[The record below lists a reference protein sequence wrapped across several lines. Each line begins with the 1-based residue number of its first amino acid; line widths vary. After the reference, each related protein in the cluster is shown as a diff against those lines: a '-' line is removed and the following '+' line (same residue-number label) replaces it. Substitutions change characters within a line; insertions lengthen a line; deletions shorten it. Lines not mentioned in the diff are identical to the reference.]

1 MTTKP
6 GHLENGQPKLSFA
19 GDASDESQALTQADL
34 PELLSILQH
43 NQEIMLAEAINKSDL
58 VTKSDLVGNL
68 LNRLS
73 VDASMYIDDQID
85 NKLDAV
91 RVDSIHA
98 VAKAVGSESFALI
111 QGLASDSLKQ
121 KAEIKELRAKC
132 ARLTLAA
139 KVAKIQRERAL
150 LENKAHRIRLN
161 SLTKK
166 QAILDL
172 SMEFV
177 TYNLKGMA
185 KKIKTTK

>member
-1 MTTKP
+1 MTTISGYP
-6 GHLENGQPKLSFA
+6 ENGQQPKLSLA
-19 GDASDESQALTQADL
+19 GDTSDESPALTQADL

-43 NQEIMLAEAINKSDL
+43 KQEQMLAEVI
-58 VTKSDLVGNL
+58 TKSDLVDNL
-68 LNRLS
+68 LNKLS
-73 VDASMYIDDQID
+73 LDANMYIDGQID

-91 RVDSIHA
+91 RIDSIHA

-111 QGLASDSLKQ
+111 QGLASDFLKQ

-139 KVAKIQRERAL
+139 KVAKIQRERSL
-150 LENKAHRIRLN
+150 LEQKTYRTRLN

-172 SMEFV
+172 GMEFV